1 MLMRL
6 FPALFVVGL
15 VAAFVGSGIF
25 FLSQFSRGNGEEAQ
39 PYPPVVEPCTPVE
52 GSTVDPCA
60 QTDPPSGFIA
70 ASGGIV
76 DAEAPATMRDLLDDE
91 PEGAWPVHLVVR
103 ATYLPDTHRCTA
115 GDHFDPPPHID
126 GDFGDTTDTYS
137 YKCYADV
144 RANEYIVGNGP
155 AKLSV
160 QFFRWLYFDAE
171 DEEFVTYFDG
181 SGSTPED
188 DRLFLESAISQLFA
202 GRELILFIGPWP
214 NMSTEEWA
222 VLGYFDVQRQDDG
235 TILAIQTNRD
245 EWRDERPDVYATHR
259 SRLEMTLP
267 DFKTAATAAD
277 QARRTA
283 YGGRIGANANFPMLR
298 TNANQLTQYYADIGA
313 YADPDN
319 PPNKA
324 PLPYVL
330 PPSSVT
336 ATPDGVG
343 QATITWPLETAAD
356 FHAVQHKPPG
366 ATKWTTIEDRVSGNT
381 TTATNLLCG
390 QTHEFR
396 VGGYES
402 EPNTTYNTRV
412 GFWTETSVDIPACPG
427 QPPTFPDQG
436 YAFHVSIA
444 GLQGDAI
451 GAVLAYDLN
460 ADPLTYS
467 ITAGNEAG
475 KFAIVS
481 NTGAI
486 TLSERLR
493 VAAGTVYTLTVAAA
507 DGVTGG
513 ATTTATVTVVEPDC
527 STAEAV
533 NDCEVLLNLRDTLAG
548 TASLN
553 WHETRPMAEWEGITL
568 GGSPQRVTEIVLD
581 RKKLTGAIPPELAAL
596 SRLENLRLSHNQL
609 TRGIPPE
616 LGTLEALMQLWL
628 NDNSLSGTIPAELGE
643 PEDLEVVYL
652 GGNSLQGCMPGTL
665 GDARVND
672 FHRLNLP
679 ACAMERPAAPSGLA
693 ASLSWG
699 TFTLTWTGVAGAGA
713 YEAQHR
719 APGQSSWTAL
729 PTVMSTSATYTPEE
743 APPCD
748 TTYGFR
754 VRARGDGLT
763 HPTYWGQP
771 SDVQTYT
778 TGSCNLPPEF
788 DPETYTFSIADSAAT
803 GSAVGTVLA
812 TDPDTGDTLTYSIT
826 GGNEDDKFAIG
837 ESTGAV
843 TVKAALAY
851 AAAASYTLT
860 VQADDG
866 KGGTDTA
873 TVGVSL
879 TLAACS
885 NGTVVPRPAQNPRLV
900 RDCSILLTA
909 KDTLAGDGALNW
921 SANLAMNRWTGAAVE
936 REQDL
941 YLRFLMLTD
950 AGLTGTIP
958 ASFAGLKDLTR
969 LDLDQ
974 NDLTGGI
981 PAELGD
987 MTNLDQLYLQDNRLS
1002 GNIPDELANLTH
1014 LRYLHLYDNR
1024 LTGSMPARLG
1034 ELNAL
1039 KELLLDDN
1047 RLTGAIPAEVGDM
1060 EGLRILFLRNNQF
1073 SGAIPAALEHLSNL
1087 TQLYLEGNGFTG
1099 CIPAGLQDVENNDLD
1114 LLGLTDCTT

>member
-1 MLMRL
+1 MSLAELRGGQPGPIPL
-6 FPALFVVGL
+6 DYFI
-15 VAAFVGSGIF
+15 GS
-25 FLSQFSRGNGEEAQ
+25 NATKN
-39 PYPPVVEPCTPVE
+39 TP
-52 GSTVDPCA
+52 
-60 QTDPPSGFIA
+60 
-70 ASGGIV
+70 
-76 DAEAPATMRDLLDDE
+76 DLGV
-91 PEGAWPVHLVVR
+91 PHLVIR
-103 ATYLPDTHRCTA
+103 ATYLPNTIRCTA
-115 GDHFDPPPHID
+115 PELVRSP
-126 GDFGDTTDTYS
+126 S
-137 YKCYADV
+137 YYRQRAPYLRDLGPGGSYDMVCLADV
-144 RANEYIVGNGP
+144 RVGEYILGAGP
-155 AKLSV
+155 ATLPV
-160 QFFRWLYFDAE
+160 IIGMLYYHWLPGEHTPEEMDADLRKTE
-171 DEEFVTYFDG
+171 DVYANG
-181 SGSTPED
+181 GSTHELYVPTGIPGEE
-188 DRLFLESAISQLFA
+188 RILFLNPSWNTVIEAWHSGMPS
-202 GRELILFIGPWP
+202 W
-214 NMSTEEWA
+214 
-222 VLGYFDVQRQDDG
+222 DVQRGAGG
-235 TILAIQTNRD
+235 TALAVHPHRD
-245 EWRDERPDVYATHR
+245 YWRDRSGQWETYKATV
-259 SRLEMTLP
+259 EMTLP
-267 DFKTAATAAD
+267 DFKRAVLAAH
-277 QARRTA
+277 QARLA
-283 YGGRIGANANFPMLR
+283 NYGGRIYIHPDYPDHEYPMLR
-298 TNANQLTQYYADIGA
+298 TNANDLPKYMREVGA
-313 YADPDN
+313 YTMEGG
-319 PPNKA
+319 PP
-324 PLPYVL
+324 
-330 PPSSVT
+330 
-336 ATPDGVG
+336 
-343 QATITWPLETAAD
+343 
-356 FHAVQHKPPG
+356 KPP
-366 ATKWTTIEDRVSGNT
+366 
-381 TTATNLLCG
+381 
-390 QTHEFR
+390 
-396 VGGYES
+396 
-402 EPNTTYNTRV
+402 P
-412 GFWTETSVDIPACPG
+412 PACG
-427 QPPTFPDQG
+427 LVVSDQADNSG
-436 YAFHVSIA
+436 LMNDCRILLEAKDQLRGTGTLNWDTSTAIA
-444 GLQGDAI
+444 
-451 GAVLAYDLN
+451 
-460 ADPLTYS
+460 S
-467 ITAGNEAG
+467 W
-475 KFAIVS
+475 
-481 NTGAI
+481 
-486 TLSERLR
+486 
-493 VAAGTVYTLTVAAA
+493 
-507 DGVTGG
+507 DGVTVAGTPKRVTKLKLTNKSLTG
-513 ATTTATVTVVEPDC
+513 TIPFSLAGLTALTELKLAGNTLAGCVHPDLKAVASHDLASLGLPDC
-527 STAEAV
+527 HPCDVGFVVRRPADHPGLTS
-533 NDCEVLLNLRDTLAG
+533 DCKTLLGLKSALAG
-548 TASLN
+548 TAALDWS
-553 WHETRPMAEWEGITL
+553 ADSAISGWEGITL

-693 ASLSWG
+693 ASLSGG